1 MADNSI
7 DDGVVRELDIYWQ
20 NDFPLY
26 EDFQRNFVTY
36 LNNKYIRKEYDKQKA
51 VKLILYFVERI
62 RAKYKKENG
71 LGTINNATKTK
82 LAEEIRDYYEAE
94 YQPKFSEDEKTEAVK
109 QAKEIRKENKSVGL
123 NEASQKAIENVR
135 ATGV

>member
-1 MADNSI
+1 MADNTI
-7 DDGVVRELDIYWQ
+7 DEGVVRELDIYWQ

-36 LNNKYIRKEYDKQKA
+36 LNNKYIRKEYDSTKA
-51 VKLILYFVERI
+51 IKLILYFVERV
-62 RAKYKKENG
+62 RAKYKKDYG
-71 LGTINNATKTK
+71 LGTINNVTKVK

-94 YQPKFSEDEKTEAVK
+94 YQPKFSDDEKTEAVV
-109 QAKEIRKENKSVGL
+109 QAKKIRKENKSVGL

-135 ATGV
+135 TTGT